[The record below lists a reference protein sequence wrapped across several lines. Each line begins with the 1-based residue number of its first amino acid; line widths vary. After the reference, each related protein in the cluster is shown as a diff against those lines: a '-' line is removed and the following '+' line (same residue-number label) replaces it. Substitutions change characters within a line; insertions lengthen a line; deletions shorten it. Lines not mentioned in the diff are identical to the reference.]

1 MKINLGLVTERL
13 LFSKILQ
20 KKFQSFKPLEQR
32 NPNGNMSKGIPH
44 FLHFYPLKKK
54 SHWKCQKVTETE

>member
-44 FLHFYPLKKK
+44 FLHFYPLL
-54 SHWKCQKVTETE
+54 